1 MKKPAN
7 LPPPA
12 RTQFGR
18 DVTRLPRP
26 IISAALTLPP
36 MKSIC
41 IPAIAAALLL
51 TGCESTPHFNRTKIV
66 VTGPAGAKRAPETV
80 QLWQSREQVPAGAKS
95 IAILSVS
102 GDAGD
107 EAAFLK
113 AFLHRAASIGGDG
126 VLAERVNLAAGAV
139 GGGLILTPKG
149 GFGGD
154 QHIEQNGFW
163 RGEVFRLQ

>member
-1 MKKPAN
+1 MKF
-7 LPPPA
+7 LP
-12 RTQFGR
+12 
-18 DVTRLPRP
+18 
-26 IISAALTLPP
+26 
-36 MKSIC
+36 
-41 IPAIAAALLL
+41 IPALAAALLL
-51 TGCESTPHFNRTKIV
+51 AGCECTPHFDRTKIV
-66 VTGPAGAKRAPETV
+66 LTGPAGAKRAPETV
-80 QLWQSREQVPAGAKS
+80 QLWQSRDQVPAGAKS

-102 GDAGD
+102 GDAGE

-126 VLAERVNLAAGAV
+126 VLAERVNLAASAV